1 MSHPEACKEE
11 IKPYHM
17 SSLLD
22 SILTMERRKYLGLPG
37 DMYVKMYAFYLLCI
51 IRINCVVLRLVMMS
65 YKAQEPLGETLL
77 TVQWVVPPGSS
88 WRSTAGAQLT

>member
-1 MSHPEACKEE
+1 
-11 IKPYHM
+11 M

-37 DMYVKMYAFYLLCI
+37 DMYVNSELYAFYLLCI

-77 TVQWVVPPGSS
+77 TVQWVVPPGIS
-88 WRSTAGAQLT
+88 WRSTAGAQLM